1 MSAAHG
7 VAPRGAPLGAGDT
20 LTLKVGGKNL
30 TGWQRVAVNRSLD
43 SVPASFDIQVT
54 EKYPLTSDVVVTA
67 GMPCT
72 VSIGS
77 DLVLTG
83 YVDQYLATVAAG
95 DHTVRITGRSMSE
108 DLVDC
113 SALFDTASK
122 EPGMQQL
129 NGTALAI
136 ARSLAAPYGVTIN
149 SLAGDGKQIPQF
161 NINLGETA
169 WEIIDRVTRYS
180 QLLAYDLPDGSVVLA
195 QAGSE
200 KMASG
205 FALGANIEHADVAYS
220 MNERFSQYEGHFL
233 STMVF
238 GTDMGVNSP
247 TIGQI
252 VTDDGAAA
260 LKRQDGQPRL
270 RKRYIV
276 SEQTIQGQPI
286 AHDRA
291 VWERNRRYGRSQVFS
306 VVCDSWRDAAG
317 ALWAPNHLAPI
328 SADVLKVGNITW
340 LIASVSYLRDE
351 NGQHAA
357 LTLMP
362 KEAFDPE
369 PISLQNIPP
378 MLGDVQGNNPTKVG
392 NTFNPPAATVPT

>member
-1 MSAAHG
+1 MNDALG
-7 VAPRGAPLGAGDT
+7 LPPRGAPQGATDT

-30 TGWQRVAVNRSLD
+30 TGWQRIAVNRSLD

-54 EKYPLTSDVVVTA
+54 EKYPMAPDIDVKPGA
-67 GMPCT
+67 PCT
-72 VSIGS
+72 VSIGG

-83 YVDQYLATVAAG
+83 YVDRYTASIAAG
-95 DHTVRITGRSMSE
+95 DHTVRIAGRSMSA

-113 SALFDTASK
+113 SALMDTASGQ
-122 EPGMQQL
+122 PGMQML
-129 NGTALAI
+129 NGSALSI
-136 ARSLAAPYGVTIN
+136 ARGLAKPYGVTIN
-149 SLAGDGKQIPQF
+149 SLAGDGAQIPQF

-180 QLLAYDLPDGSVVLA
+180 KLLAYDLPDGSVVMA
-195 QAGSE
+195 QYGSE

-205 FALGANIEHADVAYS
+205 FLLGSNVEHADVSYS
-220 MNERFSQYEGHFL
+220 MDERFSQYEAHFL
-233 STMVF
+233 STMAF
-238 GTDMGVNSP
+238 GTDAGVNSP

-252 VTDDGAAA
+252 VKDDGV
-260 LKRQDGQPRL
+260 PRF

-276 SEQTIQGQPI
+276 SEQTILGQPI

-291 VWERNRRYGRSQVFS
+291 VWECNRRIGRSQVFS
-306 VVCDSWRDAAG
+306 VVTDSWRDGAG

-328 SADVLKVGNITW
+328 SAAALKLGNVTW
-340 LIASVSYLRDE
+340 IIASVSYLRDE

-362 KEAFDPE
+362 KEAFFPE
-369 PISLQNIPP
+369 PVSLQNIPP
-378 MLGDVQGNNPTKVG
+378 MIGDTQGNNPTKPD
-392 NTFNPPAATVPT
+392 TFNPPKQTAQT

>member
-7 VAPRGAPLGAGDT
+7 VPPRGAPQGATDT
-20 LTLKVGGKNL
+20 LTLKVDGKNL
-30 TGWQRVAVNRSLD
+30 TGWQRVQVTRSMD

-54 EKYPLTSDVVVTA
+54 EKYPLAPDIDVKPGA
-67 GMPCT
+67 PCT
-72 VSIGS
+72 VSIGG

-83 YVDQYLATVAAG
+83 YVDRYTASVSAG
-95 DHTVRITGRSMSE
+95 DHTVRIAGRSMSE

-113 SALFDTASK
+113 SALFDTASGQ
-122 EPGMQQL
+122 PGMQQL

-136 ARSLAAPYGVTIN
+136 ARGLAKPYGVTIN
-149 SLAGDGKQIPQF
+149 SLNGDGATIPQF

-180 QLLAYDLPDGSVVLA
+180 KLVAYDLPDGSMVMA

-205 FALGANIEHADVAYS
+205 FALGSNIEHADVSYS
-220 MNERFSQYEGHFL
+220 MDERFQQYEAHFL
-233 STMVF
+233 STMAF
-238 GTDMGVNSP
+238 GTDAGVNSP

-252 VTDDGAAA
+252 VRDDGV
-260 LKRQDGQPRL
+260 PRF

-276 SEQTIQGQPI
+276 SEQTILGRPI
-286 AHDRA
+286 AYDRA

-328 SADVLKVGNITW
+328 QAKALKLPAPNDDVWV
-340 LIASVSYLRDE
+340 IASVSYLRDE

-362 KEAFDPE
+362 KQAFDPE
-369 PISLQNIPP
+369 PLSLQNIPP
-378 MLGDVQGNNPTKVG
+378 MIGDTQGNNPTKPD
-392 NTFNPPAATVPT
+392 TFNPPAQTAAT

>member
-7 VAPRGAPLGAGDT
+7 VPPRGAPPGAGDT
-20 LTLKVGGKNL
+20 LTLTVGGQNL
-30 TGWQRVAVNRSLD
+30 TGWQRVAVTRSLD

-54 EKYPLTSDVVVTA
+54 EKYPLAPDIVVKA
-67 GMPCT
+67 GAPCT
-72 VSIGS
+72 VSIGA

-83 YVDQYLATVAAG
+83 YVDRYSASIDAAA
-95 DHTVRITGRSMSE
+95 HNVRIAGRSKSE

-113 SALFDTASK
+113 SALFDTTSK
-122 EPGMQQL
+122 EPGMQKL
-129 NGTALAI
+129 NGTALSI
-136 ARSLAAPYGVTIN
+136 ARGLAAPYGVTIN
-149 SLAGDGKQIPQF
+149 SLAGDGAQIPQF

-180 QLLAYDLPDGSVVLA
+180 KLLAYDMPDGSVVMA
-195 QAGSE
+195 QYGSE

-205 FALGANIEHADVAYS
+205 FTLGANIEHADITYS
-220 MNERFSQYEGHFL
+220 MDERFQEYEAHFL
-233 STMVF
+233 STMAF
-238 GTDMGVNSP
+238 GTDMGINSP
-247 TIGQI
+247 AIGE
-252 VTDDGAAA
+252 VVKDDEV
-260 LKRQDGQPRL
+260 PRF

-276 SEQTIQGQPI
+276 SEQTILGQPI

-306 VVCDSWRDAAG
+306 VVTDSWRDAAG

-328 SADVLKVGNITW
+328 SAAPLKVSDVTW

-362 KEAFDPE
+362 KEAFFPE
-369 PISLQNIPP
+369 PVSLQNIPP
-378 MLGDVQGNNPTKVG
+378 MVGDVEGNNPTKVD
-392 NTFNPPAATVPT
+392 NTFNPTATTVPT